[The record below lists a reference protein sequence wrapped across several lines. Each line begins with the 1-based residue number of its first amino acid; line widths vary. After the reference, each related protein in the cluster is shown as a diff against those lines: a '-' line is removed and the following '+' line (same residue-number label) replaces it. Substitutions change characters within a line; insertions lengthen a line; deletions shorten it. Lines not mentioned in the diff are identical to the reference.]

1 MNIIQLIQHGL
12 VWGLIFG
19 GLFCAATL
27 ILGRINAEMLLNDYP
42 PDIRAKFGPMKP
54 ETRKKANIASLPL
67 MFALLAVIVLALA
80 QLRRSA
86 GELTPLN
93 AFLVTTLILQVWNLL
108 DLLVLDWF
116 ILMTL
121 RPSFMILPGTEG
133 LAGYQ
138 DYRFHARKFMNGIG
152 LTLILSA
159 VITGLALGVEA
170 FV

>member
-1 MNIIQLIQHGL
+1 MNMIQLIQHGL
-12 VWGLIFG
+12 IWGLIFG

-67 MFALLAVIVLALA
+67 LFALLAVIVLALA
-80 QLRRSA
+80 QLRRST
-86 GELTPLN
+86 GELTLIN
-93 AFLVTTLILQVWNLL
+93 TFIVTSLIFQIWNLL
-108 DLLVLDWF
+108 DLFVLDWF

-138 DYRFHARKFMNGIG
+138 DYRFHFQKFIKGVG
-152 LTLILSA
+152 LTLVLSA
-159 VITGLALGVEA
+159 VFTGIALGVEA
-170 FV
+170 FL